1 MVHSTILMP
10 MLAAVF
16 LMAGTQ
22 YLLIFARNSAAVEH
36 FWLGASSIAAAGA
49 SLAYCAGS
57 GKLASDSFLADD
69 LPKLA
74 AAVWLVT
81 STWFIVEYSFANAK
95 RRWAVLLVSLLIAID
110 CVGDLGFDM
119 AGHESARGSSPGPW
133 HLAGLS
139 ALAIMLALAAEAA
152 FRLWSSGRR
161 VRSAAAAALC
171 VAFAVTAVHN
181 VVQGF
186 SELQVPVF
194 FAFLFVVMM
203 ATYES
208 AGAVVEGEKN
218 GRRQQQELATASRL
232 SIVGELTASLAHE
245 INQPLGAILSNAD
258 AGELLLADPN
268 PPMDEIRQ
276 IFADIRRD
284 GLRASDVIRH
294 VRKLVRKREL
304 EFEKLDANVVAT
316 GVIALLEAEARDRRI
331 PITASLW
338 PRPAYMRGDR
348 ALIEQMLINLIMNA
362 MDALGSVGAPGE
374 ATFARPIVLAVSST
388 SHDEIELQVID
399 AGAGIPPERLEHLFD
414 SFYTSKAHGMGLGL
428 SISRSIVE
436 AHGGRIRAENNRGG
450 GATFSATFPPFME
463 EPGG

>member
-16 LMAGTQ
+16 LMAGAQ
-22 YLLIFARNSAAVEH
+22 HLLIFARNSAAVEH
-36 FWLGASSIAAAGA
+36 FWLGAAAMAAACA
-49 SLAYCAGS
+49 ALAYCAMS
-57 GKLASDSFLADD
+57 GNAASDTFLAAD

-81 STWFIVEYSFANAK
+81 STWFLVEYSFANAT
-95 RRWAVLLVSLLIAID
+95 RRWAVLLVTLLIAID
-110 CVGDLGFDM
+110 CVGDLGFNL
-119 AGHESARGSSPGPW
+119 AGHGSETGSVAGPW

-139 ALAIMLALAAEAA
+139 ALAIMFALAAEAT
-152 FRLWSSGRR
+152 FRLLSTGRR

-171 VAFAVTAVHN
+171 AAFAVTAVHN

-186 SELQVPVF
+186 SEIQVPAF

-203 ATYES
+203 TAYES
-208 AGAVVEGEKN
+208 AGAVVQGEEN
-218 GRRQQQELATASRL
+218 GRRQQRELATASRL

-258 AGELLLADPN
+258 AGELLLADPA

-284 GLRASDVIRH
+284 GLRASDVIRQ

-304 EFEKLDANVVAT
+304 EFEKIDANVVAT

-331 PITASLW
+331 PITAS
-338 PRPAYMRGDR
+338 PSTQPAYLRGDR
-348 ALIEQMLINLIMNA
+348 ALIEQMLINLITNA
-362 MDALGSVGAPGE
+362 MDSVGSTGAALE
-374 ATFARPIVLAVSST
+374 SSSATPLVLGVSST
-388 SHDEIELQVID
+388 SHGEVEFQVVD
-399 AGAGIPPERLEHLFD
+399 TGAGIPPERLDHLFD

-450 GATFSATFPPFME
+450 GATFVATFPPFME
-463 EPGG
+463 EPST

>member
-16 LMAGTQ
+16 LMAGAQ

-49 SLAYCAGS
+49 ALAYGAFAGGPS
-57 GKLASDSFLADD
+57 HPLWAED
-69 LPKLA
+69 LSRLA

-95 RRWAVLLVSLLIAID
+95 RRWGVLLVSLLIAID

-119 AGHESARGSSPGPW
+119 AGRGPASASPLGPW

-152 FRLWSSGRR
+152 YRLWSSGRR

-171 VAFAVTAVHN
+171 FGFAVTAVHN
-181 VVQGF
+181 VLHGF

-194 FAFLFVVMM
+194 FAFLVVVMM
-203 ATYES
+203 TAYEA
-208 AGAVVEGEKN
+208 AGAVVEAEKN
-218 GRRQQQELATASRL
+218 GRRQQQEFAIASRL

-258 AGELLLADPN
+258 AGELLLADPD

-284 GLRASDVIRH
+284 GVRASDVIRH

-304 EFEKLDANVVAT
+304 EFDKLDANAVAT
-316 GVIALLEAEARDRRI
+316 GVVALLEAESRDRRI
-331 PITASLW
+331 PITVSLW
-338 PRPAYMRGDR
+338 PEPAYLCGDR
-348 ALIEQMLINLIMNA
+348 ALIEQMLINLIVNA
-362 MDALGSVGAPGE
+362 MDAVGSASATDEAIFHRPLVLG
-374 ATFARPIVLAVSST
+374 VSST
-388 SHDEIELQVID
+388 SHGEVEFQVID
-399 AGAGIPPERLEHLFD
+399 TGVGIPPDRLDHLFD

-450 GATFSATFPPFME
+450 GATFSATFPPFAE
-463 EPGG
+463 DLHA